1 MRPLFDGRQI
11 FIVLIIFLE
20 LGQMPTMTL
29 NVPFSFIKH
38 SYGQVRE
45 LSLGHGATEDFREFE
60 NV

>member
-1 MRPLFDGRQI
+1 
-11 FIVLIIFLE
+11 
-20 LGQMPTMTL
+20 MPTMTL
-29 NVPFSFIKH
+29 NVPFSFIKQ